1 MGPDDNSKEDASA
14 FAARRNKQLAAL
26 DPSAARAAAHQDY
39 GRSIRSGQA
48 LSLPQPQNVLAHG
61 ARLSAPAA
69 ISPSRAESGA
79 AASTGIGAKAWDA
92 VLEAN
97 AAARAASNAITFGG
111 ADRLAAAGDALFQP
125 GGLSNWGQRYSA
137 NLQQELAQDR
147 YDMIHR
153 PVAQAIGNVGGG
165 VLGLL
170 AFGPEEAAAAAA
182 PRIAGAMRL
191 TAKEVAGLAG
201 AGGMAGLGSQAV
213 SDIAT
218 GHRSSPGD
226 KVGSVAGGMAGA
238 VALPFLGPSR
248 AGAVDGAVTSA
259 AQDVLNGRPISV
271 PQTVQSALTGGLL
284 AGAVGSAGR
293 RWSDSLSTT
302 DKGRLGETLG
312 GLRSGLNGEPRWQG
326 PKVRAPL
333 APGKAI
339 PLKGKQTYWVPD
351 GLGGPPPA
359 RLEDDWPD
367 LFEDKFGL
375 QADTSTNQKI
385 AQKNFKSGFRLNHFT
400 PSDVGMTAAFPF
412 LTSAP
417 QLAGQDPGQ

>member
-1 MGPDDNSKEDASA
+1 MEPDNYPAEETSA

-26 DPSAARAAAHQDY
+26 DPAAARAAANQAY

-48 LSLPQPQNVLAHG
+48 LSLPQPQNVLAYG

-69 ISPSRAESGA
+69 LAPSPTQSSA
-79 AASTGIGAKAWDA
+79 AAPSSIGAKAWDA

-125 GGLSNWGQRYSA
+125 GGLSNWGQRYNA
-137 NLQQELAQDR
+137 NLQQEFAQDR
-147 YDMIHR
+147 YDMTHR

-165 VLGLL
+165 ALGLL

-182 PRIAGAMRL
+182 PRLAGAMRL
-191 TAKEVAGLAG
+191 TAKEAAGIAG
-201 AGGMAGLGSQAV
+201 AGGLAGLGSQGV
-213 SDIAT
+213 SDIVT
-218 GHRSSPGD
+218 GHRSTPQD
-226 KVGSVAGGMAGA
+226 KVGSIAGGMAGA
-238 VALPFLGPSR
+238 AALPFLGPSR

-259 AQDVLNGRPISV
+259 TQDLLNGRSISI

-284 AGAVGSAGR
+284 AGATGSVGR
-293 RWSDSLSTT
+293 NWSNGLSRTE
-302 DKGRLGETLG
+302 KGQLGEAMGATRSALG
-312 GLRSGLNGEPRWQG
+312 GEPRWQG

-333 APGKAI
+333 DPEQTT
-339 PLKGKQTYWVPD
+339 PLKGKGTYVVPD

-359 RLEDDWPD
+359 DPGEPWPD
-367 LFEDKFGL
+367 LFEDKFGY
-375 QADTSTNQKI
+375 QADTSANQKI
-385 AQKNFKSGFRLNHFT
+385 AQTNFGTRFRLNHFT
-400 PSDVGMTAAFPF
+400 PSDVGMMTAFPF

-417 QLAGQDPGQ
+417 QFVRQNPGR